1 MNVKNEIKAFNK
13 ECEPFYIVDHD
24 DNSFSLCLSLSSLP
38 SEYENFGQEAF
49 NAFAVER
56 GESVK
61 DGYGRY
67 NRGSGYDWQDACKKA
82 FENHPNFNEIKFD
95 SEAGGFFCYSYNLEA
110 LIDIGK
116 KFKALAED
124 TEEFTKVITAG
135 ITKAEDEQAK
145 YEKIRYKVMGRLLD
159 HLGSSFDI
167 KTIHGIIH
175 LEPEEVNAL
184 VTGELETVIVG
195 EKEMNAME
203 FLSQNAVGITK
214 NLFAVNTYQ
223 LITDEA
229 DEQQRIQAQSEE
241 ENFGGMEQTM

>member
-1 MNVKNEIKAFNK
+1 MNMNKEIQAFNE
-13 ECEPFYIVDHD
+13 ECEPFYIVEHD

-38 SEYENFGQEAF
+38 SEHSDFGQEAF
-49 NAFAVER
+49 NTFAKER
-56 GESVK
+56 GEPIK

-67 NRGSGYDWQDACKKA
+67 NRGSGYDWQAACKKA
-82 FENHPNFNEIKFD
+82 FESHPNINDIKFD

-110 LIDIGK
+110 LKDIGK
-116 KFKALAED
+116 RFKTLAED
-124 TEEFTKVITAG
+124 TEEFAKVISAG
-135 ITKAEDEQAK
+135 ITQAEDEQAK

-167 KTIHGIIH
+167 KTVHGVIH
-175 LEPEEVNAL
+175 LEPEEVHAL
-184 VTGELETVIVG
+184 VTGELETVII
-195 EKEMNAME
+195 EDKEMNAMD
-203 FLSQNAVGITK
+203 FLSQNAVGIAK

-229 DEQQRIQAQSEE
+229 DDLQRTQAMNDE